1 MYVDKAARKETL
13 SLCKTWVRSVRT
25 SPKVCLNS
33 ARPLV
38 VNGENL
44 EHISAMKRFRMKYKF
59 LFKRV
64 LSRHKP

>member
-1 MYVDKAARKETL
+1 MYVGKAARKETL

-44 EHISAMKRFRMKYKF
+44 EHISAMKRFRMK
-59 LFKRV
+59 
-64 LSRHKP
+64 